1 MKYDLTLK
9 CNGICLWA
17 IEKSDLYL
25 QGTELENSG
34 VREIMGDIFS
44 ELLR

>member
-1 MKYDLTLK
+1 MRYDLTLK
-9 CNGICLWA
+9 CNGIYLWA
-17 IEKSDLYL
+17 IEKSEIYL

-34 VREIMGDIFS
+34 VEEMMGDIFS